1 MLKKKFIIIL
11 SGFIFLCSCTS
22 FKNAITGQK
31 KKTGDEFFVI
41 KKEPLTLPPD
51 FQDLPEP
58 DQEDNLENEV
68 STEVEALLK
77 DISKNTDISPNTSK
91 NLESSIL
98 DKIKKN

>member
-1 MLKKKFIIIL
+1 MLNDIL
-11 SGFIFLCSCTS
+11 SQVLFFCSHALRLKMQS
-22 FKNAITGQK
+22 QDKK

-58 DQEDNLENEV
+58 DQEDNIENEE
-68 STEVEALLK
+68 SIEVEALLK